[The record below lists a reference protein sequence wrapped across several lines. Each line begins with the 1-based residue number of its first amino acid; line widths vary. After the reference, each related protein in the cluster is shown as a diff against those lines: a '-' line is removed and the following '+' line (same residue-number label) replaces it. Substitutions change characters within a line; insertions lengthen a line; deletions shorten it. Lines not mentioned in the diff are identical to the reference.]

1 MNWPNDTLTG
11 IYLGLFAFGGIFS
24 VVSLLLGA
32 VGGHFHLPGA
42 VHAGHASHFGP
53 HGHGDASVGHNATGA
68 HDAASAHDAATPVGP
83 GAAPG
88 PLSLSTVMIFLTWF
102 GATGYL
108 LRAYTAQAAVLSVI
122 FAAGVGFIGSLIVW
136 VFFAKII
143 WRGQSQLDPHNYV
156 IMGVT
161 ARVTAPIGVGGTG
174 EIVYT
179 LDGKRQVD
187 AARATEHEALPR
199 GAEVAILRRFGGI
212 AYVVPLSVATTDDPF
227 TETDLPAGTPASAGE
242 EAR

>member
-1 MNWPNDTLTG
+1 MNWPTDTLTG

-24 VVSLLLGA
+24 VISLLLGA

-42 VHAGHASHFGP
+42 THAGHASHFGH
-53 HGHGDASVGHNATGA
+53 HGHGDPTVAHDAATGA
-68 HDAASAHDAATPVGP
+68 HDATAPSGP
-83 GAAPG
+83 GPAPG
-88 PLSLSTVMIFLTWF
+88 PLNLSTVMIFLTWF

-108 LRAYTAQAAVLSVI
+108 LRLYTTEAAALSFFLAV
-122 FAAGVGFIGSLIVW
+122 AVGLLGALIVW
-136 VFFAKII
+136 LVLAKIL
-143 WRGQSQLDPHNYV
+143 WRGQSQLDPRNYA

-161 ARVTAPIGVGGTG
+161 ARVSASIGDGGTG

-187 AARATEHEALPR
+187 AARASDDTALPR
-199 GAEVAILRRFGGI
+199 GTEVAIVRRTAGI
-212 AYVVPLSVATTDDPF
+212 AYVVSLDDDAAGDPF
-227 TETDLPAGTPASAGE
+227 RELAAPARE

>member
-1 MNWPNDTLTG
+1 MSWPNDTLTG

-24 VVSLLLGA
+24 VISLLLGA

-42 VHAGHASHFGP
+42 THAGHVPHFGH
-53 HGHGDASVGHNATGA
+53 HGHGDPSVA
-68 HDAASAHDAATPVGP
+68 HDATMPVGP

-88 PLSLSTVMIFLTWF
+88 PLNLSTVLIFLTWF

-108 LRAYTAQAAVLSVI
+108 LRAYTAEAAALGFLCAV
-122 FAAGVGFIGSLIVW
+122 GVGLIGALIVW
-136 VFFAKII
+136 LVLAKVL
-143 WRGQSQLDPHNYV
+143 WRGQTQLDPRNYAIV
-156 IMGVT
+156 GVS
-161 ARVTAPIGVGGTG
+161 ARVTAPIGAGRTG

-187 AARATEHEALPR
+187 AARAAEGESLPR
-199 GAEVAILRRFGGI
+199 GTEVAILRRTGGI
-212 AYVVPLSVATTDDPF
+212 AYVVPLDDAATGDPF
-227 TETDLPAGTPASAGE
+227 LALEARE

>member
-24 VVSLLLGA
+24 VISLLLGA

-42 VHAGHASHFGP
+42 THAGHASHFGH
-53 HGHGDASVGHNATGA
+53 HGHGDPRAAHAAAAGA
-68 HDAASAHDAATPVGP
+68 HEATDPCGP

-88 PLSLSTVMIFLTWF
+88 PLNLSTVLIFLTWF

-108 LRAYTAQAAVLSVI
+108 LRAYTAEAAALSVV
-122 FAAGVGFIGSLIVW
+122 FSAGVGLLGSLIVW
-136 VFFAKII
+136 LVLAKVL
-143 WRGQSQLDPHNYV
+143 WRGQTQLDPRNYA

-161 ARVTAPIGVGGTG
+161 ALVTASIGIGGTG

-199 GAEVAILRRFGGI
+199 GTVVAILRRTGGI
-212 AYVVPLSVATTDDPF
+212 AYVVPLGDAATGDPF
-227 TETDLPAGTPASAGE
+227 TELTARGGAAAPARE

>member
-1 MNWPNDTLTG
+1 MDWPADTLTG

-24 VVSLLLGA
+24 GVSLLLGA

-42 VHAGHASHFGP
+42 AHAGHAPHLGHHGP
-53 HGHGDASVGHNATGA
+53 GHGGPGGARGVGAGA
-68 HDAASAHDAATPVGP
+68 HDAAPPVGP

-88 PLSLSTVMIFLTWF
+88 PLNLSTLMIFLTWF

-108 LRAYTAQAAVLSVI
+108 LRAYSAEAAVPSVI
-122 FAAGVGFIGSLIVW
+122 VATGAGLVGALIVW
-136 VFFAKII
+136 LVLAKLL
-143 WRGQSQLDPHNYV
+143 WRGQSQLDPRNYA

-161 ARVTAPIGVGGTG
+161 ARVTASIGAGGTG

-187 AARATEHEALPR
+187 AARAAEGATLPR
-199 GAEVAILRRFGGI
+199 GTEVAILHRAGGI
-212 AYVVPLSVATTDDPF
+212 AYVVPLGDTATDDPF
-227 TETDLPAGTPASAGE
+227 LETGARTATPARE
-242 EAR
+242 EGR

>member
-1 MNWPNDTLTG
+1 MSWPSDTLTG

-32 VGGHFHLPGA
+32 LGGHFHLPGA
-42 VHAGHASHFGP
+42 VHAGHAPHFGH
-53 HGHGDASVGHNATGA
+53 HGHGDATVAHTAAGA
-68 HDAASAHDAATPVGP
+68 HDVTLPLGP

-88 PLSLSTVMIFLTWF
+88 PLNLSTALIFLTWF

-108 LRAYTAQAAVLSVI
+108 LRLYTTEAAALSFLIAV
-122 FAAGVGFIGSLIVW
+122 GVGLLGALIVW
-136 VFFAKII
+136 LVLARVL
-143 WRGQSQLDPHNYV
+143 WRGQTQLDPRNYA
-156 IMGVT
+156 IMGVS
-161 ARVTAPIGVGGTG
+161 ARVTASIGAGGTG

-187 AARATEHEALPR
+187 AARTDAATALPR
-199 GAEVAILRRFGGI
+199 GSEVAILRRANGI
-212 AYVVPLSVATTDDPF
+212 AYVVPLDDTTTDDPF
-227 TETDLPAGTPASAGE
+227 QEQEQESDTRGGSAAQGRE

>member
-1 MNWPNDTLTG
+1 MNWPTDTLTG

-32 VGGHFHLPGA
+32 IGGHFHLPGA
-42 VHAGHASHFGP
+42 THAGHASHFGH
-53 HGHGDASVGHNATGA
+53 HGHGDPRVAHAAADA
-68 HDAASAHDAATPVGP
+68 HDATLPLGP

-88 PLSLSTVMIFLTWF
+88 PLNLSTVMIFLTWF

-108 LRAYTAQAAVLSVI
+108 LRVYTTEAAALSAI
-122 FAAGVGFIGSLIVW
+122 FAAGVGFSGALIVW
-136 VFFAKII
+136 LVLAKIL
-143 WRGQSQLDPHNYV
+143 WRGQTQLDPRNYA

-161 ARVTAPIGVGGTG
+161 ALVTAPIGAGGTG

-187 AARATEHEALPR
+187 AARATEGEALPR
-199 GAEVAILRRFGGI
+199 GAAVAILRRTGGI
-212 AYVVPLSVATTDDPF
+212 AYVVPLSEATTDDPF
-227 TETDLPAGTPASAGE
+227 TALAAPTGATASARE

>member
-1 MNWPNDTLTG
+1 MGWPDDTLTG
-11 IYLGLFAFGGIFS
+11 IYLGLFAFGGLFS
-24 VVSLLLGA
+24 VAALLLGA

-42 VHAGHASHFGP
+42 VHAGHAPHIGH
-53 HGHGDASVGHNATGA
+53 HGHGGTAA
-68 HDAASAHDAATPVGP
+68 HDAAPPVGP

-88 PLSLSTVMIFLTWF
+88 PLNLSTVTIFLTWF

-108 LRAYTAQAAVLSVI
+108 LRAYTAEAAALSLLL
-122 FAAGVGFIGSLIVW
+122 AAGVGLLGATIVW
-136 VFFAKII
+136 TLLARVL
-143 WRGQSQLDPHNYV
+143 WRGQSQLDPRNYA

-161 ARVTAPIGVGGTG
+161 ALVTAPIGAGGTG

-187 AARATEHEALPR
+187 APRASDAAALPR
-199 GAEVAILRRFGGI
+199 GAEVAILRRVGGI
-212 AYVVPLSVATTDDPF
+212 AYVVPLDDASGDPF
-227 TETDLPAGTPASAGE
+227 QTLDAHAGAGAAVQE